1 MEEKNHQMKTLPI
14 VPKATIKGQDL
25 FNCSDLPL
33 FYMND
38 YSKVGL
44 QVSSYEDALKI
55 LRHHH
60 YMVFEN
66 FTWGELAIHKTND
79 IPEVVQLL
87 SDNGIE
93 CQMADL
99 VTCIYQG

>member
-1 MEEKNHQMKTLPI
+1 MKTLPI
-14 VPKATIKGQDL
+14 APKTSIKDVNL

-44 QVSSYEDALKI
+44 QVSPYEDALKI
-55 LRHHH
+55 LRRNH
-60 YMVFEN
+60 YMVSEKPS
-66 FTWGELAIHKTND
+66 WSELAIQNIGN
-79 IPEVVQLL
+79 IPLVIRLL

>member
-1 MEEKNHQMKTLPI
+1 MKTLPI
-14 VPKATIKGQDL
+14 SPKASIKDANL

-38 YSKVGL
+38 YSKIGL
-44 QVSSYEDALKI
+44 QVSPYEEALNI
-55 LRHHH
+55 LRRNH
-60 YMVFEN
+60 YMVSEKPS
-66 FTWGELAIHKTND
+66 WSEVAIQKFVD
-79 IPEVVQLL
+79 IPLVIRLL

-93 CQMADL
+93 CQMSDL

>member
-1 MEEKNHQMKTLPI
+1 MKTLPI
-14 VPKATIKGQDL
+14 APKASIKGVDL

-44 QVSSYEDALKI
+44 QVSSYEDALNI
-55 LRHHH
+55 LKRHH
-60 YMVFEN
+60 YMVSECLS
-66 FTWGELAIHKTND
+66 WAELAIHKTND